1 MRSRSGVVRKQRR
14 ISQHRERVFRR
25 GARHGDG
32 ALRQRLEPVA
42 LEVVCRNH
50 RLSAADQDAQAKI
63 VTLGALRLFHGAVTH
78 VYRQR
83 HRTHGECVGLIGAG
97 APRGRDEALGEI
109 SNGGLI
115 EKR

>member
-1 MRSRSGVVRKQRR
+1 MVSRKQRR
-14 ISQHRERVFRR
+14 IGQPRERVFGR

-42 LEVVCRNH
+42 LEVVSRNH

-63 VTLGALRLFHGAVTH
+63 VTLGALRLFDSAVPH

-97 APRGRDEALGEI
+97 APRGRDKALGEI
-109 SNGGLI
+109 GNGGLI